1 MSRKF
6 CSSAVYSPTPHVLI
20 LTALTC
26 GYNQV
31 QFFTRTMRL
40 YLRFPLSLPWNKN
53 DPNNSPPRGPKGQA
67 CPMGFQGV
75 DAEERG
81 WLQVNWTMHLH
92 DSFLLGDKETTA
104 LHSDYSFF
112 GRHLKGMG
120 ASTWMTPKREKK
132 EDLSPIRTHHICFS
146 FPCTLPL
153 QMAATQ
159 ISVFG
164 NTCVL
169 SIPSLYSNHCYW
181 YGKQNTNRASEQAD
195 WSFDL
200 LT

>member
-1 MSRKF
+1 MFRKF

-26 GYNQV
+26 GYNQQVITWRNV
-31 QFFTRTMRL
+31 QFFTRTTRL

-53 DPNNSPPRGPKGQA
+53 DSNNSPPHGPKGQA

-75 DAEERG
+75 DAEEGG
-81 WLQVNWTMHLH
+81 WWQVNWTMHPH

-104 LHSDYSFF
+104 FHSDYSFF
-112 GRHLKGMG
+112 STQAFEGNGCKYMNGTQEGEGRRPFTHLY
-120 ASTWMTPKREKK
+120 SSH
-132 EDLSPIRTHHICFS
+132 LSPFS
-146 FPCTLPL
+146 LTFTLPL
-153 QMAATQ
+153 QMPATQ

-181 YGKQNTNRASEQAD
+181 
-195 WSFDL
+195 
-200 LT
+200 